1 MDPEVHIL
9 AAIDY
14 VEQLQ
19 ELEGI
24 QQYRE
29 TYLALLNLGAIVG
42 GNPTNLALLQLG
54 LAAYGWMPT
63 IFKNVP
69 NQQQLEAFSNLVQ
82 AGAPTEQ
89 VENSPLI
96 LKTFNNSVVGTSK
109 VLHFMFPNT
118 YPIWDSNIAIAL
130 GFGVNN
136 QNAFNNSG
144 NYIQFMNTLNNY
156 LLQNPHFQAPQL
168 INEHFAGVEVTQ
180 LRKLEICLFLYGKSI
195 RLAGN

>member
-14 VEQLQ
+14 VEHLQ

-29 TYLALLNLGAIVG
+29 TYLALLALGATVA
-42 GNPTNLALLQLG
+42 GNPTSLNLLTLG
-54 LAAYGWMPT
+54 LASYGWMPT

-69 NQQQLEAFSNLVQ
+69 NQQQLVAFSNLVQ
-82 AGAPTEQ
+82 AGAPPEE
-89 VENSPLI
+89 VENSPSI

-118 YPIWDSNIAIAL
+118 YPIWDSNIAIAF
-130 GFGVNN
+130 GFGANN
-136 QNAFNNSG
+136 HHAFNNPS
-144 NYIQFMNTLNNY
+144 NYIQFKNMLNAY
-156 LLQNPHFQAPQL
+156 LVNNAHFQAPQL
-168 INEHFAGVEVTQ
+168 VNEHFEGVEVTQ

-195 RLAGN
+195 RLAEN